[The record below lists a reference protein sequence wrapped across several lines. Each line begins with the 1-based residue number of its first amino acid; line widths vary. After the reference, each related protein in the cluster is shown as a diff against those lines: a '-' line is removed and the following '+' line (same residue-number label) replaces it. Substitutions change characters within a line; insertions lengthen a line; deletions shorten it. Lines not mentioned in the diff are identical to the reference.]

1 LPDSSPN
8 AREPRQTLTWR
19 LGVAAL
25 GRLVF
30 NTAGRFAYPF
40 APALSR
46 GLAVPLTSI
55 TSLLAASQVTGM
67 FGLVSGPLCDR
78 WGRRRMML
86 VGAAMLAGGMLF
98 GGALPI
104 YGGVL
109 LALFLAGL
117 GKSVYDPAVQA
128 YVGESVPY
136 ERRGRAIG
144 LIEFSWAG
152 SSLLGVPFI
161 ALLIHRL
168 GWRSPFFLLGGVG
181 LLSAIAVM
189 MLFPSDSRPRQSA
202 DIASGLWQAWRRL
215 SKESAARYALG
226 FGLLISA
233 ASQNLFVVYG
243 VWMEEAFGLSIVALG
258 TTSLVIGVGELLGE
272 GLTASISDRL
282 GLKRAV
288 VAGSVLLAMSYA
300 WLPWI
305 GRSLSWALVGL
316 FIIFLSFEFTV
327 VTAMSLVT
335 EILPSAR
342 ATMMSGFSAANS
354 LGRVIGATIGGLAW
368 LAGGLTANGLV
379 AMVITTS
386 ALFCLLLGLRDWQA
400 APYEIT

>member
-1 LPDSSPN
+1 LPGSSLN
-8 AREPRQTLTWR
+8 ARIPGQMLTWR

-25 GRLVF
+25 ARLFF
-30 NTAGRFAYPF
+30 NTAGRFAYPY
-40 APALSR
+40 APALGR
-46 GLAVPLTSI
+46 ALDVPLTSI
-55 TSLLAASQVTGM
+55 ISLLAASQVAGM
-67 FGLVSGPLCDR
+67 FGLISGPLCDR
-78 WGRRRMML
+78 WGRRRMIF
-86 VGAAMLAGGMLF
+86 GGSAILAGGMLF
-98 GGALPI
+98 GGTFLV

-144 LIEFSWAG
+144 LIEFAWAG

-161 ALLIHRL
+161 GLLIDRL

-181 LLSAIAVM
+181 LLSATAAMI
-189 MLFPSDSRPRQSA
+189 LFPSDLRQRQST

-215 SKESAARYALG
+215 SRESAALCALG

-258 TTSLVIGVGELLGE
+258 TTSLVIGAGELLGE
-272 GLTASISDRL
+272 GLTASIADRL

-288 VAGSVLLAMSYA
+288 VAGSALLALSYA
-300 WLPWI
+300 WLPWV

-316 FIIFLSFEFTV
+316 FIIFLSFEFTA

-335 EILPSAR
+335 EILPGAR

-354 LGRVIGATIGGLAW
+354 LGRVIGAAVGGWVW
-368 LAGGLTANGLV
+368 LAGGLTANGLI
-379 AMVITTS
+379 AMALTAS
-386 ALFCLLLGLRDWQA
+386 ALVCLIWGLRGWRA
-400 APYEIT
+400 EPYEMT

>member
-1 LPDSSPN
+1 LPDSALN
-8 AREPRQTLTWR
+8 ARKPGQTLTWR

-25 GRLVF
+25 ARLFF
-30 NTAGRFAYPF
+30 NTAGRFAYPY
-40 APALSR
+40 APALGR
-46 GLAVPLTSI
+46 ALDVPLTSI
-55 TSLLAASQVTGM
+55 ISLLAASQVAGM
-67 FGLVSGPLCDR
+67 FGLISGPLCDR
-78 WGRRRMML
+78 WGRRRMIF
-86 VGAAMLAGGMLF
+86 GGSAILAGGMLF
-98 GGALPI
+98 GGTFPV

-144 LIEFSWAG
+144 LIEFAWAG

-161 ALLIHRL
+161 GLLIDRL

-181 LLSAIAVM
+181 LLSATAAM
-189 MLFPSDSRPRQSA
+189 LLFPSDPRPRQST
-202 DIASGLWQAWRRL
+202 DIASGLWQAWRRV
-215 SKESAARYALG
+215 SRESAALCALG

-258 TTSLVIGVGELLGE
+258 TTSLVIGAGELLGE
-272 GLTASISDRL
+272 GLTASIADRL

-288 VAGSVLLAMSYA
+288 VAGSVLLALSYA
-300 WLPWI
+300 WLPWV

-316 FIIFLSFEFTV
+316 FIIFLSFEFTA

-335 EILPSAR
+335 EILPGAR
-342 ATMMSGFSAANS
+342 ATMMSGFSAANG
-354 LGRVIGATIGGLAW
+354 LGRVIGAAVGGWVW
-368 LAGGLTANGLV
+368 LAGGLTANGLI
-379 AMVITTS
+379 AMVITAS
-386 ALFCLLLGLRDWQA
+386 ALICLVWGLRGWRA
-400 APYEIT
+400 EPYEIT

>member
-1 LPDSSPN
+1 LLGSSLN
-8 AREPRQTLTWR
+8 ARKPGQTLTWR

-25 GRLVF
+25 ARLFF
-30 NTAGRFAYPF
+30 NTAGRFAYPY
-40 APALSR
+40 APALGR
-46 GLAVPLTSI
+46 ALDVPLTSI
-55 TSLLAASQVTGM
+55 ISLLAVSQVAGM
-67 FGLVSGPLCDR
+67 FGLISGPLCDR
-78 WGRRRMML
+78 WGRRRMIF
-86 VGAAMLAGGMLF
+86 GGSAILAGGMLF
-98 GGALPI
+98 GGAFPV

-144 LIEFSWAG
+144 LMEFAWAG

-161 ALLIHRL
+161 GLLIDRL

-181 LLSAIAVM
+181 LLSATAAMI
-189 MLFPSDSRPRQSA
+189 LFPSDPRQRQSTH
-202 DIASGLWQAWRRL
+202 IASGLWQAWRRL
-215 SKESAARYALG
+215 SRESAALCALG

-258 TTSLVIGVGELLGE
+258 TTSLVIGAGELLGE
-272 GLTASISDRL
+272 GLTASIADRL

-288 VAGSVLLAMSYA
+288 VAGSVLLALSYA
-300 WLPWI
+300 WLPWV

-316 FIIFLSFEFTV
+316 FIIFLSFEFTA

-335 EILPSAR
+335 EILPGAR

-354 LGRVIGATIGGLAW
+354 LGRVIGAAVGGWVW

-379 AMVITTS
+379 AMVITAS
-386 ALFCLLLGLRDWQA
+386 ALVCLVWGLRGWRA
-400 APYEIT
+400 EPYEIT